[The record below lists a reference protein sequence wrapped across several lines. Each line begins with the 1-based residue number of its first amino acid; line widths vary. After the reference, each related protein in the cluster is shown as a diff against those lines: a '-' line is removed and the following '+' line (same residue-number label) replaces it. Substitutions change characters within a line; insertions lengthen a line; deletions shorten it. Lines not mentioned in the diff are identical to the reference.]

1 MDTVFNASPAS
12 LAGPLVIALVALLL
26 PLAWRAVRAPHLARI
41 GMRNVVRQRIRTL
54 LILFGLM
61 LATTFV
67 SAALTIDDTLVLAV
81 KNVAVFDAGRIDE
94 EVRGGTGPLGLYPA
108 TLGDTLHN
116 ALSIQPHVAGVA
128 PGLTINNV
136 LIVDE
141 TSRQTRGRALAIAL
155 APSSTGPLA
164 HMHTLDTNAPA
175 TIGALAAGEVY
186 LNRSA
191 AELLAAQPGD
201 HI

>member
-81 KNVAVFDAGRIDE
+81 KNVAVFDAGRVDE
-94 EVRGGTGPLGLYPA
+94 EVRGGSGSLGLYPDSTGA
-108 TLGDTLHN
+108 TLLAGLAN
-116 ALSIQPHVAGVA
+116 QPHVAGVA
-128 PGLTINNV
+128 PGLTLDDV
-136 LIVDE
+136 LIVDD
-141 TSRQTRGRALAIAL
+141 TSRQVRGRALAIAL
-155 APSSTGPLA
+155 SPDSTGPL
-164 HMHTLDTNAPA
+164 
-175 TIGALAAGEVY
+175 
-186 LNRSA
+186 
-191 AELLAAQPGD
+191 
-201 HI
+201 